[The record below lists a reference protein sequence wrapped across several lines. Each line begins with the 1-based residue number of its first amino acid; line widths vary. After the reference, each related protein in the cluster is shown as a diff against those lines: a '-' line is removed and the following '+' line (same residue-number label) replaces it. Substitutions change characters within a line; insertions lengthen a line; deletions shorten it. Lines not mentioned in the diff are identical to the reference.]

1 MTRKVNRATA
11 AVWAGEKDYRAHG
24 ATQVPVVNSVSYDYT
39 DLAHWYDVATG
50 EAAGHIYSRNTN
62 PTVASFEDKVR
73 QLEGAEAATSF
84 ATGMAA
90 ISNAFYTFLKP
101 GERVVSIKDSYG
113 GTNRIFSDFLPHM
126 NIEAVLCDTGD
137 HEALEEEIKKGCK
150 VVHLESPT
158 NPTVKII
165 DIKRIAKVAHEV
177 GAIVVVDNT
186 FATPILQSPLEL
198 GADLVIH
205 SATKFLGGHADALG
219 GVLCGR
225 SELVGEVHHYREI
238 NGATLDP
245 HAAYLLL
252 RGLKTLDLRVRKQTE
267 NAEKL
272 VEYLESHPEISDL
285 FYPGLKN
292 HPHHDIATEQMRGYG
307 GIFSFSL
314 KGGMEAVRKVLPRLK
329 YANRA
334 ANLGAVE
341 TTVGPAN
348 TTSHVEST
356 EEELVN
362 LGIPSSLVRYS
373 AGIEDF
379 DDLKDDLEN
388 ALSILEK

>member
-1 MTRKVNRATA
+1 MTRKVNRATE

-39 DLAHWYDVATG
+39 DLEHWYKVAIG
-50 EAAGHIYSRNTN
+50 EAEGHIYSRNTN

-73 QLEGAEAATSF
+73 DLEGAEAATSF
-84 ATGMAA
+84 STGMAA
-90 ISNAFYTFLKP
+90 ISNTFYTFLKP

-126 NIEAVLCDTGD
+126 NIEAVLCDTDD
-137 HEALEEEIKKGCK
+137 HEALEEEIRKGCK
-150 VVHLESPT
+150 LVHLESPT

-165 DIKRIAKVAHEV
+165 DIKRIAKVAHEA
-177 GAIVVVDNT
+177 GALVVVDNT

-219 GVLCGR
+219 GVLCGDKK
-225 SELVGEVHHYREI
+225 LVGEVYHYREI

-252 RGLKTLDLRVRKQTE
+252 RGMKTLDLRVRKQTE
-267 NAEKL
+267 NAGKL
-272 VEYLESHPEISDL
+272 VEYLQSHPAISDL
-285 FYPGLKN
+285 FYPGLES
-292 HPHHDIATEQMRGYG
+292 HPHHDIAAEQMRGYG

-314 KGGMEAVRKVLPRLK
+314 NGGMEAVRKVLPRLK

-356 EEELVN
+356 EDELKE

-373 AGIEDF
+373 AGIENF
-379 DDLKDDLEN
+379 EDLKDDLEN
-388 ALSILEK
+388 ALSILDN

>member
-1 MTRKVNRATA
+1 MTRKLSRATE

-39 DLAHWYDVATG
+39 DLEHWYSVATG
-50 EAAGHIYSRNTN
+50 EAEGHIYSRNTN

-84 ATGMAA
+84 STGMAA
-90 ISNAFYTFLKP
+90 ISNTFYTFLKP
-101 GERVVSIKDSYG
+101 GERIVSIKDSYG
-113 GTNRIFSDFLPHM
+113 GTNRVFSDFLPRM
-126 NIEAVLCDTGD
+126 NIEAVLCDTDD
-137 HEALEEEIKKGCK
+137 HEALEEEIRKGCK
-150 VVHLESPT
+150 LVHLESPT

-165 DIKRIAKVAHEV
+165 DIKRIAKAAHEA

-219 GVLCGR
+219 GVLCGDR
-225 SELVGEVHHYREI
+225 ELVAQVHHYREI

-272 VEYLESHPEISDL
+272 VEYLQSHPAIDDL
-285 FYPGLKN
+285 FYPGLKT

-314 KGGMEAVRKVLPRLK
+314 NGGMDAVRKVLPRLE

-356 EEELVN
+356 EEELEK

-379 DDLKDDLEN
+379 EDLKDDLEN

>member
-1 MTRKVNRATA
+1 MKHHVNRATE
-11 AVWAGEKDYRAHG
+11 AVWAGEKKYRAHG
-24 ATQVPVVNSVSYDYT
+24 ASQVPVVNSVSYDYE
-39 DLAHWYDVATG
+39 DLDYWYKVSTG
-50 EAAGHIYSRNTN
+50 EAEGYIYSRNTN
-62 PTVASFEDKVR
+62 PTVAAFEEKVAA
-73 QLEGAEAATSF
+73 LEGAEAATSF

-90 ISNAFYTFLKP
+90 ISGTFYTFLKP
-101 GERVVSIKDSYG
+101 GDRVVSIKDSYG
-113 GTNRIFSDFLPHM
+113 GTNRLFSDFLPHM
-126 NIEAVLCDTGD
+126 NIEATLCETSD
-137 HEALEEEIKKGCK
+137 HDALEEEIGKGCRL
-150 VVHLESPT
+150 VHLESPT

-165 DIKRIAKVAHEV
+165 DIKRIAEAAHEA
-177 GAIVVVDNT
+177 GALVVVDNT
-186 FATPILQSPLEL
+186 FATPILQNPLEL
-198 GADLVIH
+198 GVDLVIH

-219 GVLCGR
+219 GVLCGS
-225 SELVGEVHHYREI
+225 SELVAEVFHYREI

-252 RGLKTLDLRVRKQTE
+252 RGMKTLDLRVRKQTM

-272 VEYLESHPEISDL
+272 VEYLSQHPEVEDL
-285 FYPGLKN
+285 FYPGLES
-292 HPHHDIATEQMRGYG
+292 HPHHEIAKAQMRGYG

-314 KGGMEAVRKVLPRLK
+314 KGGQEAVRKVLPLLK

-356 EEELVN
+356 EEELEV

-379 DDLKDDLEN
+379 EDLKNDLAQ
-388 ALSILEK
+388 ALESVKN